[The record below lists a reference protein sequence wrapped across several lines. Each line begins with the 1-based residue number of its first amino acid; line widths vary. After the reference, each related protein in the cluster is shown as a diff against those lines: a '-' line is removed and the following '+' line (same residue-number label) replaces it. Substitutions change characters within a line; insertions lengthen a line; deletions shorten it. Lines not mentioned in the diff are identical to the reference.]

1 MSRQQPR
8 IVCNR
13 DLTEGVWTLPDAFRV
28 VLAEAGAETVE
39 VGPDSGDPS
48 DLLAEA
54 DGLVLTGG
62 NDPDLE
68 QFGGVAPPP
77 ECSVID
83 ADKQAFDT
91 ALARTALEENLPV
104 LGVCWGMQLLGLLA
118 GAGLI
123 QHLDEP
129 RLAIHLDGWHDVR
142 LEAGSTLRDACDLNR
157 FEVLSR
163 HHQALADGGS
173 WRVTGRSDDGTVEGI
188 EDPTGAF
195 RVGVQWHPER
205 TPSHPGTRRLFSA
218 FVEAAEGVDA

>member
-13 DLTEGVWTLPDAFRV
+13 DLTEGAWALAPAFPT
-28 VLAEAGAETVE
+28 VLAEAGAEAVA

-48 DLLAEA
+48 ELLAEA

-62 NDPDLE
+62 NDPDLRP
-68 QFGGVAPPP
+68 FGGEAPLP
-77 ECSVID
+77 ECAVID
-83 ADKQAFDT
+83 PAKQAFDT
-91 ALARTALEENLPV
+91 ELARAALDANLPV

-118 GAGLI
+118 GAALI

-129 RLAIHLDGWHDVR
+129 NLAGHRDGWHNVR
-142 LEAGSTLRDACDLNR
+142 LEAGSTLRVACELDR

-163 HHQALADGGS
+163 HHQALAGGGD
-173 WRVTGRSDDGTVEGI
+173 WRVTGRSDDGVVEAI
-188 EDPTGAF
+188 EDPASGF

-218 FVEAAEGVDA
+218 FVRAAEGVRT